1 MLLDRELTRHNR
13 SPRTGPH
20 ALSKVPHHQL
30 ILVTMGVWNVQ
41 KSELDCL
48 VTANSFSFRVLKSSA
63 RSRINSLPSYR
74 AHKASSFRWQL
85 GVRHSVQPIH
95 LRLTDKS
102 RCSISDQSSAADD
115 ILHEQDTNRLTTA
128 LNTAINAEDY
138 KLAAQ
143 IRDRLTELAGSDSE
157 ATADWT
163 KLGIPLWLAERAER
177 LGYRFPTGD
186 ASQPCMKYTMQIRL
200 L

>member
-1 MLLDRELTRHNR
+1 
-13 SPRTGPH
+13 
-20 ALSKVPHHQL
+20 
-30 ILVTMGVWNVQ
+30 MGAPNIQ
-41 KSELDCL
+41 KSELGCL
-48 VTANSFSFRVLKSSA
+48 VIANSFSFRVLNTSA
-63 RSRINSLPSYR
+63 HSRIHSLPSYR
-74 AHKASSFRWQL
+74 AHKANSLRWQS

-95 LRLTDKS
+95 LRLADKS
-102 RCSISDQSSAADD
+102 RCSNSDQSSTADD

-138 KLAAQ
+138 TLASQ

-186 ASQPCMKYTMQIRL
+186 ASQPCMKCTMQIRL
-200 L
+200 LRVSGPLHSS